1 MKFPCI
7 VDDLIVDAL
16 FVMLT
21 FKLFICYVALVK
33 GASVAIHNSTTVVY
47 TSYFVCDNCIA

>member
-21 FKLFICYVALVK
+21 FKLLICYVALVK